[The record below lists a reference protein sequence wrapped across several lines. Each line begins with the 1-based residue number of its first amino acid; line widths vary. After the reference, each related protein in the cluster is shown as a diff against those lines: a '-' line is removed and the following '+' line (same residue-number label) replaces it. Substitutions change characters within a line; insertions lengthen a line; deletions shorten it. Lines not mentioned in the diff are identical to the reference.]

1 MVQTYNGKSA
11 AMSTLA
17 IGGADFGEFARAARS
32 LTGDIA
38 SDTENLGHVQVAAAR
53 NAEEG
58 AGARVVLP
66 GLEGGGG
73 SSEGAEKRDDGDLVE
88 EHFG

>member
-1 MVQTYNGKSA
+1 MVQTYNRESA
-11 AMSTLA
+11 ARSALA
-17 IGGADFGEFARAARS
+17 GGGADLGELAGAARS

-38 SDTENLGHVQVAAAR
+38 SDAKDLSDVDVAAAG

-58 AGARVVLP
+58 AGAGVVFT

-73 SSEGAEKRDDGDLVE
+73 SGEGAEERDDGDLVE